1 MIDLRSDTQTKP
13 SRGMREAMACAEV
26 GDEQEREDPTV
37 LQLERRGAEL
47 LGHEEAVYL
56 PTATMG
62 NQIALAILGEPGTE
76 LVVEERS
83 HIMVSELG
91 GAAVHAGL
99 QTRGL
104 PGHLGRLSAE
114 QIRATMHADGSFH
127 TPRTSVVAVE
137 NTHNNE
143 GGTVWPLP
151 DLLAVVA
158 TSRELGLRLHLDG
171 ARLLN
176 AAIASGVPA
185 RELGAPF
192 DTVTLCLSK
201 GLGCPLGALIAG
213 SAGLMERA
221 RFLKH
226 RFGGAMRQ
234 AGIVAAAGIYAL
246 DHNVDRLAEDHA
258 RARRLAEAWLERGVP
273 LDLERVQSNFVQ
285 IDVAALGLDEWEAVE
300 RLRQRGVA
308 LSRTM
313 RPGILRA
320 VTHLDLADDDVE
332 QALDLVPAALGIR
345 VHA

>member
-13 SRGMREAMACAEV
+13 SQGMREAMAHAEV

-37 LQLERRGAEL
+37 LELERRGAAL

-104 PGHLGRLSAE
+104 PGHLGFLSPD
-114 QIRATMHADGSFH
+114 QIQATMHADGSFH
-127 TPRTSVVAVE
+127 TPRTSVVAIE
-137 NTHNNE
+137 NTHNNA
-143 GGTVWPLP
+143 GGTVWPLEQ
-151 DLLAVVA
+151 LHAIVA

-176 AAIASGVPA
+176 AATASGVPA

-213 SAGLMERA
+213 SAALMERA

-234 AGIVAAAGIYAL
+234 AGIVAASGLYAL

-258 RARRLAEAWLERGVP
+258 RARRLADAWLEYGVP

-285 IDVAALGLDEWEAVE
+285 IDVAALGLGEWEAVE
-300 RLRQRGVA
+300 RLRERGVA

-320 VTHLDLADDDVE
+320 VTHLDLVDDDIE
-332 QALDLVPAALGIR
+332 QALGLVPAALGVH